1 MATKTKV
8 KSGIQIKVDG
18 VPVAVDARDGKEFQL
33 EELQELVGGYI
44 EVVGKVGGKLV
55 YADEDGNP
63 KGLPV
68 NRIASSKVGKV
79 IVGTVFIV

>member
-1 MATKTKV
+1 MATKV

-18 VPVAVDARDGKEFQL
+18 VPVAVDAGNGKQFQL
-33 EELQELVGGYI
+33 EELQRLVGGYI
-44 EVVGKVGGKLV
+44 QIVGRIGGKLV
-55 YADEDGNP
+55 YADEDGTP

-68 NRIASSKVGKV
+68 NRIASEKLGKV